1 MQKLFLKT
9 HAVSQ
14 MLNYIYRIERKKV
27 ISKSSIYSGFFNA
40 PFVKMYCDQSGIDI
54 ATEEGAKHRCPFLV
68 NVLEAMGVLQQDRSE
83 VTIQKFLVSKQ
94 TMQLQ
99 SKESE
104 GDIVNR
110 IKLISDFVNKKIK
123 TLPSEEESLL
133 KETYGKEFMTDKYF
147 INEYEILNNGSE
159 KDVK

>member
-1 MQKLFLKT
+1 MPENIKYLGEVSEEKLAELYGNCK
-9 HAVSQ
+9 
-14 MLNYIYRIERKKV
+14 
-27 ISKSSIYSGFFNA
+27 GF
-40 PFVKMYCDQSGIDI
+40 I
-54 ATEEGAKHRCPFLV
+54 ATALNEDFGM